1 MQDQVNNLYQNY
13 QECRPASI
21 YFMLAM
27 LILLIGA
34 IFTINMLNVPAL
46 FSRIAS
52 IIVCTLILIGL
63 CGVAPSLAWA
73 FVIVYVLC
81 LVCFAG
87 ILLFGSPQMQQ
98 EIMVQQ

>member
-1 MQDQVNNLYQNY
+1 MNSVYQQY

-34 IFTINMLNVPAL
+34 IFTINMLDVPAL
-46 FSRIAS
+46 FSRVAS

-81 LVCFAG
+81 LVSFSLML
-87 ILLFGSPQMQQ
+87 IFGDKQIEQKIIIQ
-98 EIMVQQ
+98 